1 MDTSITPA
9 ELQELL
15 AGDQDVTVMDV
26 RRKDDFAKN
35 PKTFGQARWH
45 DPAEIDQWLATVPT
59 DQPVVVYC
67 VRGGSVSQSVQQRLA
82 EKGCKVSYVEGGL
95 AALDEQQS
103 AK

>member
-1 MDTSITPA
+1 MDKSITPA

-15 AGDQDVTVMDV
+15 AGDQEVTVMDV

-35 PKTFGQARWH
+35 PQTFGQAEWH

-59 DQPVVVYC
+59 DKPVVVYC

-82 EKGCKVSYVEGGL
+82 EKGHAVRFVEGGL
-95 AALDEQQS
+95 EALD
-103 AK
+103 KK